1 MPALN
6 VRQPRFTYRTC
17 RLFTKHRGRI
27 QKSIETGTL
36 IHIYENEQSQACFA
50 HDAGYSDSKD
60 LAKGTISD
68 KILKDGDYEFAIIP
82 KYDGY

>member
-36 IHIYENEQSQACFA
+36 IHIYENE
-50 HDAGYSDSKD
+50 
-60 LAKGTISD
+60 
-68 KILKDGDYEFAIIP
+68 
-82 KYDGY
+82 